1 MTPKRRIIPIFVPH
15 LGCPHAC
22 VFCNQKRISGALSP
36 ATPEDVKRQITEGL
50 GKTEKGTEI
59 EAAFYGGSF
68 TAIPP
73 GEQISLL
80 GAALPFLRS
89 GALTALRLSTRPDCI
104 DEETL
109 ARLKKYGVETIELGV
124 QSMKK
129 EVLEASERGH
139 TPEDAERAAG
149 LIKDAGFKLIL
160 QMMTGLP
167 GDTPEFSVYTAKKL
181 AELKPDGVR
190 IYPTVIIKDTPLYDM
205 WRAGTYREHTVDEAA
220 DLCAEL
226 LDIFDSAGIPVI
238 RLGLNPTEELSGGA
252 AAGGAYHPAFGE
264 IVASKRYLKKAE
276 AAIEKA
282 GAREE
287 MTLMVAKGQIS
298 AATGQK
304 KANIEAL
311 CGKFGIKR
319 LKIREGDV
327 QKGEIAVL
335 NTVQP

>member
-36 ATPEDVKRQITEGL
+36 AEPEDVIRQITEGL
-50 GKTEKGTEI
+50 EKTEKGTEV

-73 GEQISLL
+73 GEQEALL

-89 GALTALRLSTRPDCI
+89 GELSSIRLSTRPDCI

-109 ARLKKYGVETIELGV
+109 ARLKYFGVETVELGV

-139 TPEDAERAAG
+139 TPQDAEKAAR

-167 GDTPEFSVYTAKKL
+167 GDTPEFSVYTAEKL
-181 AELKPDGVR
+181 AEMKPDGVR

-205 WRAGTYREHTVDEAA
+205 WRAGKYKEHTVEEAA
-220 DLCAEL
+220 ELCARL
-226 LDIFDSAGIPVI
+226 LDIFEAAGIPVI

-264 IVASKRYLKKAE
+264 IAASKRYFKKACS
-276 AAIEKA
+276 AIERA
-282 GAREE
+282 GAAEK
-287 MTLMVAKGQIS
+287 MTLIVAPGQIS

-304 KANIEAL
+304 RANTEAL
-311 CGKFGIKR
+311 CRKYGIKR
-319 LKIREGDV
+319 LKIKEGDV
-327 QKGEIAVL
+327 KKGEISVF
-335 NTVQP
+335 PGS